1 MLGGYGKRACNMNP
15 TRKSKFGKRLTIYVD
30 DGYKVVFF
38 FHLFN
43 RLKVFKIK
51 NWEKTF
57 RKTTSSR

>member
-1 MLGGYGKRACNMNP
+1 MLGGYGKRRCNTKP

-30 DGYKVVFF
+30 GRYKVFMIFF

-57 RKTTSSR
+57 RKTT